1 MARCILDKEKD
12 PLGTMLND
20 FCCGD
25 SGAFLNV
32 WSSTLEMATM
42 QGTTMLR
49 GLEKMND
56 VEKCALATSRGQ
68 ILDVG
73 AGAGCHS
80 LVLQSRGLDVD
91 AIDISP
97 GCVEVMRRRG
107 VEKSYHRNILDLR
120 KSRYDTVLMLMNG
133 IGICGSLDGL
143 NLFIQHM
150 DTLLAPN
157 GQLLADSTDLTGKFL
172 EKGEA
177 VYDEEG
183 GYCGETDFVMIY
195 KGLRSDPF
203 SWLYVDFELLHTI
216 CSFHGFRCDKLIE
229 TEENH
234 FLARIYRNIEC
245 G

>member
-1 MARCILDKEKD
+1 MARCILNKEKD
-12 PLGTMLND
+12 PLGSMLND

-32 WSSTLEMATM
+32 WSSTLEMSTM

-49 GLEKMND
+49 GFEKMND
-56 VEKCALATSRGQ
+56 VEKCALAACRGR

-80 LVLQSRGLDVD
+80 LVLQSRGMDVD

-97 GCVEVMRRRG
+97 GCVEVMRKRG
-107 VEKSYHRNILDLR
+107 LKKSYHRNILDLR
-120 KSRYDTVLMLMNG
+120 NSHYDTILMLMNG
-133 IGICGSLDGL
+133 IGISGSLDGL
-143 NLFIQHM
+143 NLFIQHL
-150 DTLLAPN
+150 DTLLAPG
-157 GQLLADSTDLTGKFL
+157 GQLLADSTDLLGKFL
-172 EKGEA
+172 KKGED

-203 SWLYVDFELLHTI
+203 GWLYVDFELLHTI
-216 CSFHGFRCDKLIE
+216 CRFHGFSCDKIID
-229 TEENH
+229 TEEKH
-234 FLARIYRNIEC
+234 FLAKIYRNLEC

>member
-1 MARCILDKEKD
+1 MARRILDQRKD
-12 PLGTMLND
+12 PLGAMLSD

-25 SGAFLNV
+25 LKAFLNV
-32 WSSTLEMATM
+32 WSSTLEMSTM

-49 GLEKMND
+49 GFEKMND
-56 VEKCALATSRGQ
+56 VEKCALAACRGR

-107 VEKSYHRNILDLR
+107 IEKPYHRNILDITN
-120 KSRYDTVLMLMNG
+120 SCYDTVLMLMNG

-143 NLFIQHM
+143 NLFIQHL
-150 DTLLAPN
+150 DTLLAPG
-157 GQLLADSTDLTGKFL
+157 GQLLADSSDLTGKFL

-177 VYDEEG
+177 IYDDDG

-203 SWLYVDFELLHTI
+203 SWLYVDFELLHTV
-216 CSFHGFRCDKLIE
+216 CGFHGFRCDKLIE
-229 TEENH
+229 TEEKQ
-234 FLARIYRNIEC
+234 FLAKIQRDFENS
-245 G
+245 